1 MLMSGG
7 AKGGRRVKEI
17 YEASREMTDK
27 TFLISA
33 SQCGVDETAETQYR
47 NTEDV
52 VNVVWRFDQY
62 ASGIPKKAD
71 LSMLWNAS

>member
-33 SQCGVDETAETQYR
+33 SQCGVDETAEKPFPIQ
-47 NTEDV
+47 
-52 VNVVWRFDQY
+52 
-62 ASGIPKKAD
+62 KH
-71 LSMLWNAS
+71 